1 MKIACFGDVHIRNLK
16 YHKEYLQVFQQF
28 YEKIKQEQ
36 VDVVIL
42 LGDLCHTKTSISPEY
57 VELASNL
64 LKNTAD
70 IAPLYVI
77 LGNHDLSVKN
87 LTRQDSITPIVDSL
101 NHPNLFLLKNSQ
113 EVKISDEIVL
123 NCLSIVDKENWI
135 KTPSDLSKINIAL
148 YHGSVTGCK
157 TDLGWEIA
165 HGDASIET
173 FKDFDFTFL
182 GDIHKTFQKMT
193 PDGRVVYPGSF
204 LQQNFAETDDKGFL
218 LWDISTKSDFQ
229 VKHIQIPNPKPFI
242 TIALTKSG
250 RIPKNFT
257 APKEARLRLVAESN
271 ISFDAMKRVMDVAK
285 QRYKPES
292 ITFVN
297 RVGENDRKEI
307 DEGIAKQDLRDP
319 AIQEELIQDY
329 LKPYEVEQAVLEDVL
344 LLNRKYNT
352 VIEQEEEISRN
363 VNWSLKK
370 LEWDNLFNYGK
381 DNSIDFENVSG
392 AVGLLAPNRAGKS
405 SVVDALLYTVYN
417 TTSKNARKNLNIVNQ
432 NKATGRGYVEIEVGD
447 KLYCIER
454 TTEKYEKAS
463 KGGSI
468 LEAKTMVEFS
478 VKYEDGTIESLNG
491 VSRQDT
497 DRNIRRVFGEIDDF
511 LLTSLSSQFGSLSY
525 INEGSTKRK
534 EILARFLDLEIFD
547 RKFKMAKEEVG
558 EIKGTLKRLESKDF
572 DSEIEDTK
580 EKLIFNKERLE
591 QEKEKCSTIKSRII
605 NVDSEIRKCEMSIAS
620 TPVVIID
627 IDKTE
632 KSLKLNEEE
641 LEAVEKRTAS
651 LKEEVAENKLQ
662 IQKIEDFLSST
673 FDIDGYKEKKELI
686 RDKTKEQDLLNWE
699 IKTKQKELKDREK
712 RTKLLGEVPCE
723 DKYPGC
729 KLLKDSHRA
738 AEEAKTLAK
747 ELLEIEEARE
757 KINTLISDLEPEKI
771 DGYLEKYEK
780 LVNRKNDLSS
790 TLSTKE
796 ISRQKNKTKI
806 EVLNQKIAEC
816 KAQQAEYYK
825 NKEAIENLGN
835 IKEEK
840 KQHEKE
846 LKSLNNQL
854 DSCDKNVLEHV
865 KVLGS
870 VEQKLKDLEKQKE
883 ELSTLR
889 KQYEAYDLFL
899 RCMHSDGITYG
910 IIKKRLPVI
919 NNEIAKVLANIA
931 NFEVFFEN
939 EGRKL
944 LIYIKHPKFEPRPL
958 ELGSGAEKSIS
969 AMAIRLAL
977 ISVSSLP
984 KPDLMV
990 LDEPGTALD
999 SEMLEG
1005 FSRIVELVKVQ
1016 FKTVI
1021 IISHLD
1027 SLKDAVDQQIII
1039 EKTKNGYSK
1048 IKH

>member
-1 MKIACFGDVHIRNLK
+1 
-16 YHKEYLQVFQQF
+16 
-28 YEKIKQEQ
+28 
-36 VDVVIL
+36 
-42 LGDLCHTKTSISPEY
+42 
-57 VELASNL
+57 
-64 LKNTAD
+64 
-70 IAPLYVI
+70 
-77 LGNHDLSVKN
+77 
-87 LTRQDSITPIVDSL
+87 
-101 NHPNLFLLKNSQ
+101 
-113 EVKISDEIVL
+113 
-123 NCLSIVDKENWI
+123 
-135 KTPSDLSKINIAL
+135 
-148 YHGSVTGCK
+148 
-157 TDLGWEIA
+157 
-165 HGDASIET
+165 
-173 FKDFDFTFL
+173 
-182 GDIHKTFQKMT
+182 
-193 PDGRVVYPGSF
+193 
-204 LQQNFAETDDKGFL
+204 
-218 LWDISTKSDFQ
+218 
-229 VKHIQIPNPKPFI
+229 
-242 TIALTKSG
+242 
-250 RIPKNFT
+250 
-257 APKEARLRLVAESN
+257 
-271 ISFDAMKRVMDVAK
+271 
-285 QRYKPES
+285 
-292 ITFVN
+292 
-297 RVGENDRKEI
+297 
-307 DEGIAKQDLRDP
+307 
-319 AIQEELIQDY
+319 
-329 LKPYEVEQAVLEDVL
+329 
-344 LLNRKYNT
+344 
-352 VIEQEEEISRN
+352 
-363 VNWSLKK
+363 
-370 LEWDNLFNYGK
+370 
-381 DNSIDFENVSG
+381 
-392 AVGLLAPNRAGKS
+392 LLAPNRAGKS
-405 SVVDALLYTVYN
+405 SVVDALLYTIYN

-432 NKATGRGYVEIEVGD
+432 NKTTGRGYVEIEVGD
-447 KLYCIER
+447 KLYRIER
-454 TTEKYEKAS
+454 TTEKYEKVS

-572 DSEIEDTK
+572 DSEIEETK
-580 EKLIFNKERLE
+580 EKLTFNKERLE
-591 QEKEKCSTIKSRII
+591 QEREKCSTIKGRII

-620 TPVVIID
+620 TPVAIIN

-846 LKSLNNQL
+846 LKTLNNQL

-865 KVLGS
+865 KILGS